1 MRNKFLKLIT
11 AFLCGVLALS
21 CNKTPKMQEVVFMP
35 NLIETNSITRATD
48 HNEILSLIEST
59 YTEFAVNFY
68 TNEADNQFTRIEFGR
83 TYTLPI
89 GNFHVKGYNQITVG
103 GNFNSK
109 YSLALSPQFYVDTY
123 VDIQYGTTEYAIP
136 VEVRSAAIVFDRSEV
151 YQIQYKGQS
160 GSYIPLSTSD
170 LVLSDNYGLFF
181 INGVFSG
188 TMQAAIKVIPKSGAN
203 KETEFIFAYDEVG
216 TGSAIYGKLESSKYY
231 VLHPNPVTELSGVS
245 FSLSIPSWECS
256 MD

>member
-1 MRNKFLKLIT
+1 MKRFLIL
-11 AFLCGVLALS
+11 LATLVVACTKPS
-21 CNKTPKMQEVVFMP
+21 EQEVRFVP
-35 NLIETNSITRATD
+35 SLVETGSMTRASD
-48 HNEILSLIEST
+48 YNEILNLIEST
-59 YTEFAVNFY
+59 YVTFPIDLY
-68 TNEADNQFTRIEFGR
+68 TNEATNTYTRMEFGK
-83 TYTLPI
+83 TYTVPI

-103 GNFNSK
+103 GNFNAK

-123 VDIQYGTTEYAIP
+123 VDIQYGTTEYPIP
-136 VEVRSAAIVFDRSEV
+136 VQVRSAAIVFDRSEV
-151 YQIQYKGQS
+151 SQIQYKGQS
-160 GSYIPLSTSD
+160 GSYIPLSISD

-188 TMQAAIKVIPKSGAN
+188 TLQAAIKVIPKSGAN

-245 FSLSIPSWECS
+245 FSLNIPTWECGL
-256 MD
+256 D

>member
-1 MRNKFLKLIT
+1 MKRILL
-11 AFLCGVLALS
+11 LLALLAVARS
-21 CNKTPKMQEVVFMP
+21 KPAQKVSVRFVPTLV
-35 NLIETNSITRATD
+35 ETGSMTRAAD

-68 TNEADNQFTRIEFGR
+68 TNEADNQLTKIEFGR

-160 GSYIPLSTSD
+160 GSYITLSTSD

-188 TMQAAIKVIPKSGAN
+188 TMQATIKVIPKSGAN

-245 FSLSIPSWECS
+245 FSLSIPTWECG

>member
-1 MRNKFLKLIT
+1 MKRILL
-11 AFLCGVLALS
+11 LLALLAVACS
-21 CNKTPKMQEVVFMP
+21 KPAQKVSVRFVPTLV
-35 NLIETNSITRATD
+35 ETGSMTRAAD

-68 TNEADNQFTRIEFGR
+68 TNEADNQFTKIEFGR

-188 TMQAAIKVIPKSGAN
+188 TSQAAIKVIPKSGAN

-216 TGSAIYGKLESSKYY
+216 TGGAIYGKLESSKYY
-231 VLHPNPVTELSGVS
+231 VIHPNPVTELSGVS
-245 FSLSIPSWECS
+245 FSLSIPTWECG